1 MYALIGK
8 KNGPRYMRF
17 RRNSFFCRIQEE
29 EEEEK
34 YGCLICDIL
43 WVGMVV
49 SDKSG
54 VGDYGAKPG
63 NQE

>member
-1 MYALIGK
+1 
-8 KNGPRYMRF
+8 MRF
-17 RRNSFFCRIQEE
+17 RRNSLFCRIQEE
-29 EEEEK
+29 EEEM

-54 VGDYGAKPG
+54 VGDYGARSG
-63 NQE
+63 N